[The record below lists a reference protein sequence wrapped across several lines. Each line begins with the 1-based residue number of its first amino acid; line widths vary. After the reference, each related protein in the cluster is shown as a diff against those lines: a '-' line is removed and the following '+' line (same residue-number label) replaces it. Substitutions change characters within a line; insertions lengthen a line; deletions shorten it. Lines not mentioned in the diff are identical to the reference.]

1 VVAVDHPHSGGNF
14 GVFDRPFVLRIP
26 GMNARARF
34 ALICL
39 ALMASLAIGCSSGM
53 GRDQCA
59 NADWQMIGFE
69 DGLRGMPAERISVH
83 RVACAKHQ
91 VTPDLAAYLAGRD
104 KGLVEYC
111 QPKNGFRVGLHGVG
125 YANVCSGPAEPN
137 FVSSYRYG
145 RQIYDARSELRQA
158 QGRLRA
164 AREDLAQTD
173 TAMSSVSAELIL
185 PKVAVD
191 RRAFLATELV
201 RLAQA
206 RTEIVANIDY
216 LTQRTQ
222 QLAVSVQDLERQS
235 PYPI

>member
-1 VVAVDHPHSGGNF
+1 MDRPHSASNF
-14 GVFDRPFVLRIP
+14 GVFEGANVSRIP
-26 GMNARARF
+26 RMNPRVCI
-34 ALICL
+34 ALGCL
-39 ALMASLAIGCSSGM
+39 TLLPMLLVACSTGM

-69 DGLRGMPAERISVH
+69 DGLHGWAADRIGVH

-104 KGLVEYC
+104 KGLAQYC
-111 QPKNGFRVGLHGVG
+111 QPKNGFRVGLQGVG
-125 YANVCSGPAEPN
+125 YANVCSGPTETA

-164 AREDLAQTD
+164 ARDDLAQTEA
-173 TAMSSVSAELIL
+173 AMTSVTAELIL
-185 PKVAVD
+185 PKVPVD
-191 RRAFLATELV
+191 RRTYLATELV
-201 RLAQA
+201 RLTQA

-222 QLAVSVQDLERQS
+222 QLAVSVHDLERQS